1 MKTLQ
6 ETIVN
11 EGRYDEEYR
20 VSIIGTEDTEG
31 LPLTVTI
38 LVNKSDRRELEKWLE
53 KMQDDVFSH
62 CSGGSIE
69 Y

>member
-1 MKTLQ
+1 MKNLV
-6 ETIVN
+6 EVIN

-20 VSIIGTEDTEG
+20 VSLIGVNDEND

-38 LVNKSDRRELEKWLE
+38 LVNKYNRRDFEKWLE
-53 KMQDDVFSH
+53 DQQDNIFAH
-62 CSGGSIE
+62 AEGGSIE

>member
-1 MKTLQ
+1 MKNLV
-6 ETIVN
+6 EVIN

-20 VSIIGTEDTEG
+20 VSLIGVNDEND

-38 LVNKSDRRELEKWLE
+38 LVNKYNRRDFEKWLE
-53 KMQDDVFSH
+53 EQQDNVFAH
-62 CSGGSIE
+62 AAGGSVE

>member
-1 MKTLQ
+1 MKNLV
-6 ETIVN
+6 EVIN

-20 VSIIGTEDTEG
+20 VSLIGVNDEND

-38 LVNKSDRRELEKWLE
+38 LVNKYNRRDFENWLE
-53 KMQDDVFSH
+53 EQQDNVFAH
-62 CSGGSIE
+62 ATGGSVE

>member
-6 ETIVN
+6 ETIN

-20 VSIIGTEDTEG
+20 VSVIGTEDTEG

-53 KMQDDVFSH
+53 KMQDDIFSH